1 MEFEQVIKRL
11 DWLDE
16 EHRKEKSSLNQIS
29 EHLTRIDANHK
40 LLEKK
45 IKDLTKEISSFN
57 SLAMKIDQL
66 EESIKSLRN
75 ELVKKG
81 DDAEKSLEKGQKE
94 TDKRYR
100 LELDGLNRSIDT
112 LQKTSDLSELNRK
125 MEARI
130 TEEQRFNKVLTG
142 LDGRINQNSSSLD
155 ALQQADTLI
164 MDNMRQETK
173 KTSDLLVE
181 TTSLKKKVDEL
192 KAKTDIFPDSMR
204 RIETRV
210 DELSASESERRQIQ
224 KNFID
229 QQALLQIERDQVQ
242 KELKDRIEKM
252 GRQSQ
257 LLETQLQEWDSV
269 QRAVQHAQQV
279 YEDLTQKFERRINE
293 ITEMQRLS
301 EDRFRQEWVTFKAD
315 YQKRWAS
322 YTLSQEEQLK
332 ETLAEINKIQERVA
346 PIEDISQTQ
355 QDILVQTKEAN
366 EEYLH
371 GLQAQ
376 IQELISAYERIMGR
390 SR

>member
-16 EHRKEKSSLNQIS
+16 EHRKDKTALNQIT
-29 EHLTRIDANHK
+29 EHLTRIDSSQK

-45 IKDLTKEISSFN
+45 IKDISKELSSIN
-57 SLAMKIDQL
+57 TVSLRIGQL
-66 EESIKSLRN
+66 DETIKSLRN
-75 ELVKKG
+75 ELIKKVE
-81 DDAEKSLEKGQKE
+81 DTEKSMEKGQKE
-94 TDKRYR
+94 TDKRVR
-100 LELDGLNRSIDT
+100 LELDGLSHSLDT
-112 LQKTSDLSELNRK
+112 LKKASDPSELNRK
-125 MEARI
+125 MDARI
-130 TEEQRFNKVLTG
+130 TEEQRVNKILTG
-142 LDGRINQNSSSLD
+142 LEGKLTQNNSSLD
-155 ALQQADTLI
+155 ALQQSHKLI
-164 MDNMRQETK
+164 EENTRQETK
-173 KTSDLLVE
+173 RTSDMLTDL
-181 TTSLKKKVDEL
+181 TSLKKRAEEL
-192 KAKTDIFPDSMR
+192 KAKTDIFPDAIR
-204 RIETRV
+204 RLEIRV
-210 DELSASESERRQIQ
+210 DELNASESERRQNQ

-229 QQALLQIERDQVQ
+229 QQALMQIERDQIQ

-293 ITEMQRLS
+293 ITEIQRLS
-301 EDRFRQEWVTFKAD
+301 EDRFRQEWVTFKGD

-322 YTLSQEEQLK
+322 YTLTQEEQFK

-346 PIEDISQTQ
+346 PIEDNSQTQ
-355 QDILVQTKEAN
+355 QDILLQTKEAN

-371 GLQAQ
+371 GIQAQ
-376 IQELISAYERIMGR
+376 IQELIAAYERIMGR